1 MINRFN
7 GNVVP
12 FASSATGT
20 NRSVFGDIIQS
31 DNIDDNLNSDFVLG
45 WEIVG
50 LNDNPTKQ
58 DFNAMGYTLG
68 ALTSYLYQQGVAE
81 WNENQK
87 YKINSYAV
95 GSDGKIYKSLTGTT
109 ITPNVGNDPTTDTI
123 NWESPL
129 DEVISSLP
137 SQTALNSKLFF
148 YGGF

>member
-20 NRSVFGDIIQS
+20 NRSVFGNIIQS

-68 ALTSYLYQQGVAE
+68 ALISYLYQQGVAE
-81 WNENQK
+81 WNKNQK
-87 YKINSYAV
+87 YKINSYVV

-109 ITPNVGNDPTTDTI
+109 NTPNIGHNPTKDTT
-123 NWESPL
+123 NWKSPL
-129 DEVISSLP
+129 DEVISLIP
-137 SQTALNSKLFF
+137 TQTALNSKLFF